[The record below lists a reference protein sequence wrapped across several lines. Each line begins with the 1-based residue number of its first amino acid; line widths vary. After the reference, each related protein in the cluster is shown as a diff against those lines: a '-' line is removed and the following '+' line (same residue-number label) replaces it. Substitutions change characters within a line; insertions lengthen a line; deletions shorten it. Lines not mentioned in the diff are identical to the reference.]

1 MSVGIELLPKKLNN
15 DNHLVYT
22 LHGDGELQEGQNW
35 EAIMYASAKKS
46 NLIATID
53 LNGKQIDG
61 ATDEVLPMGSIR
73 AKFEAFDWDVLDIKE
88 GRSYYSWNDG
98 SKIQNRKRKTIVLL
112 HTEMGNGGGFHDEYS
127 CLGKAPNDAQL
138 ENALAQNYNAGGEL
152 DY

>member
-1 MSVGIELLPKKLNN
+1 LNN
-15 DNHLVYT
+15 DDHLVYT

-35 EAIMYASAKKS
+35 EAIMYASAKKVD

-53 LNGKQIDG
+53 LNGNKSVLL
-61 ATDEVLPMGSIR
+61 VLPMGSIR

-88 GRSYYSWNDG
+88 GNNIEAIIAG
-98 SKIQNRKRKTIVLL
+98 M
-112 HTEMGNGGGFHDEYS
+112 TEAKKQEKENQFVCYCILKWGMGGFMMNTHAWH
-127 CLGKAPNDAQL
+127 GKAPNDAQL